1 MDIAQ
6 VRSML
11 ASILAEIDGGVPG
24 AQTTQAPPGFVY
36 VVPTGPEGAGKARL
50 WPQPH
55 PEQGEM
61 LLGYATRCM
70 NTIDQTTT
78 LPYYPRGQYGMILQG
93 AAHGNPNF
101 AEAHRSLG
109 IFYKT
114 EPGYLDPAKSA
125 EHFTAW
131 LTLVPES
138 DDPEGVK
145 EVRAWLAEIPGGGEL
160 SAVAR

>member
-101 AEAHRSLG
+101 AEA
-109 IFYKT
+109 
-114 EPGYLDPAKSA
+114 LDRIHYQRDWMTQA
-125 EHFTAW
+125 ELDNA
-131 LTLVPES
+131 
-138 DDPEGVK
+138 
-145 EVRAWLAEIPGGGEL
+145 AALA
-160 SAVAR
+160 ARDAADGNVFSPR